1 MQIKQKGNLMKIKT
15 NDIKKGTKVK
25 TAQLGALVTGI
36 MADNK
41 KGNTRLIDVKGSE
54 VGLFDEIGS
63 VYAFDIIFAEIDG
76 TWKPVEHTEKQ
87 TNLRKQLQLM
97 GF

>member
-1 MQIKQKGNLMKIKT
+1 
-15 NDIKKGTKVK
+15 
-25 TAQLGALVTGI
+25 

>member
-1 MQIKQKGNLMKIKT
+1 MQIKQKGNLMTIKT

-25 TAQLGALVTGI
+25 TAQLGALVSGI

-41 KGNTRLIDVKGSE
+41 KGNTRLI
-54 VGLFDEIGS
+54 
-63 VYAFDIIFAEIDG
+63 IIFAEIDG

-87 TNLRKQLQLM
+87 VNLRKQLKLM